1 MRQILAMG
9 GGGFWMEPDNPL
21 LDEYVLKAAPARNPR
36 ICFLPT
42 ACGDSE
48 ARINQFYEAF
58 GRLECRPAH
67 LSLFR
72 DPSNRRE
79 ILDTSDIIYVGGGNT
94 RLMLAIWK
102 VYGVDVLLREAW
114 ERGAVLCGLS
124 AGAICWFAEGVTD
137 SDGPLGPMNCLG
149 WLPGSCVPHYDGEA
163 ERRPVY
169 HRLLSEG
176 RIQPGIALDDGALAH
191 YVDTHLNGIVTSRES
206 AGAYSVAAESGT
218 VTETALPCTWL
229 GRPDKH

>member
-9 GGGFWMEPDNPL
+9 GGGFWMEPDNPT
-21 LDEYVLKAAPARNPR
+21 LDDYVLETSPRANPR

-58 GRLECRPAH
+58 EPRDCLPTH

-72 DPSNRRE
+72 DPSKCRE
-79 ILDTSDIIYVGGGNT
+79 IIDTSDIIYVGGGNT

-102 VYGVDVLLREAW
+102 VYGVDQLLRAAW
-114 ERGAVLCGLS
+114 ERGTILCGLS
-124 AGAICWFAEGVTD
+124 AGAICWFEEGVTD
-137 SDGPLGPMNCLG
+137 SDGPLGPMKCLG

-169 HRLLSEG
+169 HRLLQTSCI
-176 RIQPGIALDDGALAH
+176 RAGIALDDGALAH
-191 YVDTHLNGIVTSRES
+191 YVDDQLKHIVTSRES
-206 AGAYSVAAESGT
+206 ARAYSVSAKAGT
-218 VTETALPCTWL
+218 VSEHPLP
-229 GRPDKH
+229 